1 MSDQALTK
9 DERASKLAAIR
20 EAQEVKHLMYSPSGR
35 RFVWRL
41 LSSYGIFS
49 TTFNEK
55 PSIMAFHEGRRSAG
69 LELMDLVVRHTPE
82 KWLLMHQENSSKTET
97 NGEDQP

>member
-35 RFVWRL
+35 RFVWRML
-41 LSSYGIFS
+41 TSYGIYA
-49 TTFNEK
+49 TTFNTDAGT
-55 PSIMAFHEGRRSAG
+55 MAFMEGRRSAG
-69 LELMDLVVRHTPE
+69 IELMTLVLNHTPE
-82 KWLLMHQENSSKTET
+82 KWFLMHQENASQPET
-97 NGEDQP
+97 NGEEQP